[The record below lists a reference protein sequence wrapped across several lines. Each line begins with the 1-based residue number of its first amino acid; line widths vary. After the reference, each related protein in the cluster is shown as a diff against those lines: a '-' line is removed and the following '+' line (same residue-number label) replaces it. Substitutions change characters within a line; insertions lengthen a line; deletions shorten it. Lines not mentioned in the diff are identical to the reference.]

1 MEEKHEICKA
11 LFTENSQYYPIL
23 CGQETFVLKGNS
35 YKISQ
40 CLPSARVI
48 FKGAVKDSLDGRPK
62 NGMFIAVPRELSQFV
77 TDISPSHWRIQ
88 AIVLLMQNNKILI
101 INSYFPTDPKVA
113 DFDTT
118 DLCST
123 LAAIGGVL
131 DDNDYDSVV
140 WMGDIN
146 ADFHRNTTFTR
157 TVAQFIEERNLQK
170 SWDKY
175 PIDHTHTFEKED
187 ETYTSTLDHIFWSE
201 NISTSIQEADVIHMP
216 SNTSDHSPIYCK
228 IKVENVEM
236 KNTQETKQK
245 KPKICWSRASIEEKG
260 EYKKLLE
267 EKLNSIQCPGSLY
280 TCFDTHCTNGHHLQG
295 CDDYLMDIL
304 ESIKQAATESLPVS
318 EPKSNRKKPLIMNW
332 KEEIAPFRDK
342 ALFWSSVWISAGKPR
357 NNELHK
363 IMKRTRNIYHLQ
375 IRKSR
380 KMAELLKKNTLLDA
394 CITDRTDIFKE
405 IRKIRR
411 APPSVPVTMDGVKSQ
426 IESHFAKVYERLY
439 NSVDDKEGTQEVK
452 DYLNRNIDERSLD
465 DVNLVTPNLVEK
477 AINHLKNDKTDPVY
491 AFNSNCLKNA
501 PPQLS
506 QHLAA
511 LFKIL
516 LIHGH
521 ISPLVLIS
529 TIVPLV
535 KDKLGDVNS
544 SNNYRSIALSSLILK
559 VFDWVVILAFEKN
572 LTTDDLQF
580 GYKQNTSTTMCTWLA
595 VETIDHFLRNGS
607 EIFVGVMDMSKA
619 FDNVKQSVL
628 FWQLIERG
636 LPTVYLRLILA
647 MYTHQ
652 SANVLWNGESSKE
665 FSIGNG
671 VKQGGVLSPR
681 LFCIYIDVLFTH
693 LRKKKTGCWFNK
705 QFVGILGYA
714 DDLLLLA
721 PSRDALQEMITNCG
735 KLTKE
740 LNLTFSTHDDPKKSK
755 TKCMAFLEKERDLL
769 NIRLNGKELPWV
781 KSAKHLGCKITTEE
795 GGHLKSDLMEKRA
808 VYINKVNE
816 LTQEFHYAH
825 PTTKV
830 RINNIFNSYFYG
842 SCLWN
847 LFGKEAIRLEKTWN
861 VSQRIMLGLPRQAHR
876 YFIEPLSSTKHIRF
890 ALMERYIKFA
900 KTMEASEKM
909 VLRKIFQSVK
919 RDCRSTT
926 GENLRNLMKLTM
938 KTDVDEIEIGS
949 THKLVYNQIPSGE
962 EWKVDFAEE
971 LVEIKSN
978 RQGVDFSTA
987 QLDEILRE
995 VTT

>member
-1 MEEKHEICKA
+1 
-11 LFTENSQYYPIL
+11 
-23 CGQETFVLKGNS
+23 
-35 YKISQ
+35 
-40 CLPSARVI
+40 
-48 FKGAVKDSLDGRPK
+48 
-62 NGMFIAVPRELSQFV
+62 
-77 TDISPSHWRIQ
+77 
-88 AIVLLMQNNKILI
+88 
-101 INSYFPTDPKVA
+101 
-113 DFDTT
+113 
-118 DLCST
+118 
-123 LAAIGGVL
+123 
-131 DDNDYDSVV
+131 
-140 WMGDIN
+140 
-146 ADFHRNTTFTR
+146 
-157 TVAQFIEERNLQK
+157 
-170 SWDKY
+170 
-175 PIDHTHTFEKED
+175 
-187 ETYTSTLDHIFWSE
+187 
-201 NISTSIQEADVIHMP
+201 
-216 SNTSDHSPIYCK
+216 
-228 IKVENVEM
+228 
-236 KNTQETKQK
+236 
-245 KPKICWSRASIEEKG
+245 
-260 EYKKLLE
+260 
-267 EKLNSIQCPGSLY
+267 
-280 TCFDTHCTNGHHLQG
+280 
-295 CDDYLMDIL
+295 
-304 ESIKQAATESLPVS
+304 
-318 EPKSNRKKPLIMNW
+318 
-332 KEEIAPFRDK
+332 
-342 ALFWSSVWISAGKPR
+342 
-357 NNELHK
+357 
-363 IMKRTRNIYHLQ
+363 
-375 IRKSR
+375 
-380 KMAELLKKNTLLDA
+380 
-394 CITDRTDIFKE
+394 
-405 IRKIRR
+405 
-411 APPSVPVTMDGVKSQ
+411 MDGVKSQ

-452 DYLNRNIDERSLD
+452 DYLNRNINERSLD
-465 DVNLVTPNLVEK
+465 DVNLVTANLVEK
-477 AINHLKNDKTDPVY
+477 AINRLKNDKTDPVY

-572 LTTDDLQF
+572 LTTDELQF
-580 GYKQNTSTTMCTWLA
+580 GYKQNTSTSMCTWLA
-595 VETIDHFLRNGS
+595 VETIDYFVRNGS

-636 LPTVYLRLILA
+636 LPTIYLRLILV
-647 MYTHQ
+647 MYTQQ
-652 SANVLWNGESSKE
+652 SANVIWNGETSEE
-665 FSIGNG
+665 FPIGNG

-735 KLTKE
+735 KLTRE

-755 TKCMAFLEKERDLL
+755 TKCMAFLKKERDLL

-825 PTTKV
+825 PSTKV

-876 YFIEPLSSTKHIRF
+876 YFIEPLSSTRHIRF

-900 KTMEASEKM
+900 KTMEASDKM

-926 GENLRNLMKLTM
+926 GENLRNLMKLTK

-971 LVEIKSN
+971 VVEIKSN
-978 RQGVDFSTA
+978 RRRVDFSTA